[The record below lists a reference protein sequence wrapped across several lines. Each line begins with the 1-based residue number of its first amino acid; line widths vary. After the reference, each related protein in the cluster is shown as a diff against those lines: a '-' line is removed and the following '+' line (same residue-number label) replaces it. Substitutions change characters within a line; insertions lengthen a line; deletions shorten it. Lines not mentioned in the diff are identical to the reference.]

1 MSEMTLMDLIVLL
14 RDEVEGF
21 IARVDEE
28 FLSMYREYSVFEA
41 ILLHDEALEREKQE
55 AEPLKRAY
63 LRAVA
68 EVFRFIPMSSQLPKG
83 SIYEEFV
90 KALSGMEYEEYDRLV
105 DRRFRRILEKWEKGE
120 IVVKEGEV
128 LRMENEVLE
137 IVRRLVEGL
146 RMEDEIL
153 ETARHLVNVGVFS
166 KYVEILERRRQ
177 LDEVGE
183 FCKVSKKPLSVEER
197 MALVGELIGGGD
209 EIRVEVGM
217 LETKYGVFLGCAN
230 WFDVLV
236 DVWRMQKDAEEPIL
250 VSALYIYLKPIV
262 QKAEFV
268 KEYLEKFYRRQL
280 RQYGEMPFLN
290 ACGIALMKLGC
301 DVRVEG
307 PESRSAE
314 IIWYW

>member
-1 MSEMTLMDLIVLL
+1 MDLIVPL

-21 IARVDEE
+21 IASVDEE
-28 FLSMYREYSVFEA
+28 FLSMYRENSVFEA

-68 EVFRFIPMSSQLPKG
+68 KTFRFIPSGELPRG

-90 KALSGMEYEEYDRLV
+90 KGLSGMEYEEYEKLVERRLM
-105 DRRFRRILEKWEKGE
+105 RLMERWEKGE
-120 IVVKEGEV
+120 IVVKEGE
-128 LRMENEVLE
+128 
-137 IVRRLVEGL
+137 GL
-146 RMEDEIL
+146 RVEDEVL
-153 ETARHLVNVGVFS
+153 ETARYLVNVGVFS
-166 KYVEILERRRQ
+166 KYVEILELRRQ
-177 LDEVGE
+177 MDELRK
-183 FCKVSKKPLSVEER
+183 FCKVSEKPLTEDER
-197 MALVGELIGGGD
+197 MVLLAELMD
-209 EIRVEVGM
+209 ENELDEDAGM

-262 QKAEFV
+262 EKAEFV
-268 KEYLEKFYRRQL
+268 KGYLEKFYRRQL
-280 RQYGEMPFLN
+280 KLYGETPFLN
-290 ACGIALMKLGC
+290 ACGVALMKLGC
-301 DVRVEG
+301 GVRVEE
-307 PESRSAE
+307 PKSRSAE

>member
-1 MSEMTLMDLIVLL
+1 MREIGEKLTLMDLIVPL
-14 RDEVEGF
+14 RDEMEGF

-28 FLSMYREYSVFEA
+28 FLSRFAENSVFEA
-41 ILLHDEALEREKQE
+41 ILLHDEALEREKE
-55 AEPLKRAY
+55 EEEPLKRAY

-68 EVFRFIPMSSQLPKG
+68 KTFLFIPSGILPKG

-90 KALSGMEYEEYDRLV
+90 KALSGMEYERYSKLV
-105 DRRFRRILEKWEKGE
+105 DERLMKMMEKWEKGE
-120 IVVKEGEV
+120 IVVQEG
-128 LRMENEVLE
+128 
-137 IVRRLVEGL
+137 EGL
-146 RMEDEIL
+146 RVWDEIL
-153 ETARHLVNVGVFS
+153 ETARYLVNVGVFS
-166 KYVEILERRRQ
+166 KYVEVLELRRQ

-197 MALVGELIGGGD
+197 MELVGELIGGGD

-262 QKAEFV
+262 EKAEFV
-268 KEYLEKFYRRQL
+268 KGYLERFYRRQL
-280 RQYGEMPFLN
+280 KLYGESPFLN

-301 DVRVEG
+301 DVKVEE
-307 PESRSAE
+307 PKSRSAE

>member
-1 MSEMTLMDLIVLL
+1 MSEMTLMDLIVPL

-90 KALSGMEYEEYDRLV
+90 KALSGMEYEEYDKLV
-105 DRRFRRILEKWEKGE
+105 DRRFRRLMESWEKGE
-120 IVVKEGEV
+120 IVVKEGE
-128 LRMENEVLE
+128 
-137 IVRRLVEGL
+137 GL
-146 RMEDEIL
+146 RVEDEVL
-153 ETARHLVNVGVFS
+153 ETARYLVNVGVFS
-166 KYVEILERRRQ
+166 KYVEILELRRQ
-177 LDEVGE
+177 LDEVGV

-197 MALVGELIGGGD
+197 MELVGELIGGED
-209 EIRVEVGM
+209 EVRVEVEM
-217 LETKYGVFLGCAN
+217 LETKHGVFLGCAN

-236 DVWRMQKDAEEPIL
+236 DVWRMQRDAEEPIL

-262 QKAEFV
+262 EKAEFV

-280 RQYGEMPFLN
+280 KLYGETPFLN
-290 ACGIALMKLGC
+290 ACGVALMKLGC
-301 DVRVEG
+301 GVRVEE
-307 PESRSAE
+307 PKSRSAE

>member
-1 MSEMTLMDLIVLL
+1 MSEMTLMDLIVPL

-21 IARVDEE
+21 IALVDEE
-28 FLSMYREYSVFEA
+28 FLSMYKEYSVFEA
-41 ILLHDEALEREKQE
+41 ILLHDEALEREKAE
-55 AEPLKRAY
+55 AEPLKKAY

-68 EVFRFIPMSSQLPKG
+68 KTFRFIPSGELPKG

-90 KALSGMEYEEYDRLV
+90 KALSGMEYEEYERLAE
-105 DRRFRRILEKWEKGE
+105 RRFTRMMEMWEKGE
-120 IVVKEGEV
+120 IVAKEGE
-128 LRMENEVLE
+128 
-137 IVRRLVEGL
+137 GL
-146 RMEDEIL
+146 RVWDEVL
-153 ETARHLVNVGVFS
+153 ETARYLANLGVFS
-166 KYVEILERRRQ
+166 KYLEILELRRQ

-183 FCKVSKKPLSVEER
+183 FCKVSKKPLGVEER
-197 MALVGELIGGGD
+197 LALVGELIGGGD

-250 VSALYIYLKPIV
+250 VSALYIYLKPIIE
-262 QKAEFV
+262 KAEFV

-280 RQYGEMPFLN
+280 RQYGETPFLN

-301 DVRVEG
+301 DVKVEE
-307 PESRSAE
+307 PKSRSAE

>member
-1 MSEMTLMDLIVLL
+1 MSEMTLMDLIVPL
-14 RDEVEGF
+14 RDEIEGF

-28 FLSMYREYSVFEA
+28 FLSRFAENSVFET

-68 EVFRFIPMSSQLPKG
+68 EVFRFIPMSSELPKG

-90 KALSGMEYEEYDRLV
+90 KGLSGMVYERYSRLV
-105 DRRFRRILEKWEKGE
+105 EERMLRMMERWEKGE
-120 IVVKEGEV
+120 IVVREG
-128 LRMENEVLE
+128 
-137 IVRRLVEGL
+137 EGL
-146 RMEDEIL
+146 RVWDEVL
-153 ETARHLVNVGVFS
+153 ETARYLVNVGVFS
-166 KYVEILERRRQ
+166 KYVEILELRRQ

-183 FCKVSKKPLSVEER
+183 FCKVSKKPLSIDER

-217 LETKYGVFLGCAN
+217 LETRHGVFLGCAN

-250 VSALYIYLKPIV
+250 VSALYKYLKPIV
-262 QKAEFV
+262 EKAEFV

-280 RQYGEMPFLN
+280 RQYGETPFLN

-314 IIWYW
+314 IVWYW

>member
-1 MSEMTLMDLIVLL
+1 MSEMTLMDLIVPL

-28 FLSMYREYSVFEA
+28 FLSMYRENSVFEA
-41 ILLHDEALEREKQE
+41 ILLHDEAVEREKE
-55 AEPLKRAY
+55 EEEPLKRAY

-68 EVFRFIPMSSQLPKG
+68 KTFRFIPSGELPRG

-90 KALSGMEYEEYDRLV
+90 KGLSGMEYEEYEKLVERRLM
-105 DRRFRRILEKWEKGE
+105 RLMERWEKGE
-120 IVVKEGEV
+120 IVVKEGE
-128 LRMENEVLE
+128 
-137 IVRRLVEGL
+137 GL
-146 RMEDEIL
+146 RVDDEVL
-153 ETARHLVNVGVFS
+153 ETARYLVNLGVFS
-166 KYVEILERRRQ
+166 KYMEILELRRQ

-217 LETKYGVFLGCAN
+217 LETKHGVFLGCAN

-262 QKAEFV
+262 EKAEFV
-268 KEYLEKFYRRQL
+268 KGYLEKFYRRQL
-280 RQYGEMPFLN
+280 RQYGETPFLN

-301 DVRVEG
+301 DVKVEG

>member
-1 MSEMTLMDLIVLL
+1 MSEMRLIELIVPL
-14 RDEVEGF
+14 RHEVEDF

-28 FLSMYREYSVFEA
+28 FLSRFAENSVFKA

-55 AEPLKRAY
+55 AEPLKKAY

-68 EVFRFIPMSSQLPKG
+68 KTFRFIPSGELPRG
-83 SIYEEFV
+83 SIYGEFV
-90 KALSGMEYEEYDRLV
+90 KGLSGMEYEEYEQLV
-105 DRRFRRILEKWEKGE
+105 DRRLMRLMEKWEKGE

-166 KYVEILERRRQ
+166 KYVEILELRRQ

-183 FCKVSKKPLSVEER
+183 FCKVSEKPLTEDER
-197 MALVGELIGGGD
+197 TALVEELIGGED

-230 WFDVLV
+230 WFDVV
-236 DVWRMQKDAEEPIL
+236 MDVWRMQRNAEEPIL

-262 QKAEFV
+262 EKAEFV
-268 KEYLEKFYRRQL
+268 KRYLEKFYRRQL
-280 RQYGEMPFLN
+280 RQYGETPFLN
-290 ACGIALMKLGC
+290 ACGIGLMKLGC
-301 DVRVEG
+301 DVKVEE
-307 PESRSAE
+307 PKSRSAE
-314 IIWYW
+314 VIWYW